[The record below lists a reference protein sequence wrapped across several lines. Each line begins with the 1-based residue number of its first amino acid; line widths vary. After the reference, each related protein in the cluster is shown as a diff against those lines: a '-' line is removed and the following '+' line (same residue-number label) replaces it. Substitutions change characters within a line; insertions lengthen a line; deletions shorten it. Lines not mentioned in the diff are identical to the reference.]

1 MNILTLFILLIVQLS
16 TSIVNCLLTYY
27 CNLDTQN
34 LLTNELNIENIENIK
49 NISENYKYNCD
60 NKNLNENFI
69 NYKTEVDM

>member
-34 LLTNELNIENIENIK
+34 LLTNELNIENIENV
-49 NISENYKYNCD
+49 SENHKYNYN
-60 NKNLNENFI
+60 NKDLNENFI